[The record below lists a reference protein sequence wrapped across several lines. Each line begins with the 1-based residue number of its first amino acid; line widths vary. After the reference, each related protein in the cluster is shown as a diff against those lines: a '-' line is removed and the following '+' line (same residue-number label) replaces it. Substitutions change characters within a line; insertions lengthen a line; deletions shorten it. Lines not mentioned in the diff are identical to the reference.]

1 MICTTVPANKCL
13 LRWWRHVPGFHMAPA
28 TGFVSTALLPT
39 GFVSTR
45 LHNNF
50 STYSTHS
57 RCKTYK
63 YEARSYR
70 TCSTEQICRRSSC
83 KRLGLLVLGCTQCLP
98 STPLHQTKPLAEEW
112 NYEIIKISPECL
124 SAEISSTL
132 WATLG
137 GLFKISV
144 IRVRASKASATK
156 RQFPHRFIIGR
167 PGLAPRGVLKR
178 NYHSEIMKNYH
189 PEIMRSLLMWIPF
202 HLVPWAL
209 MTSTRHQEIEIW
221 EDSKTAQWRTR
232 ADKCC
237 CQRSFTELK
246 NWTDALSR
254 FTWEGALMEVTIPLS
269 PKLRVPHFNTHNY
282 RSTTC
287 A

>member
-1 MICTTVPANKCL
+1 M
-13 LRWWRHVPGFHMAPA
+13 
-28 TGFVSTALLPT
+28 
-39 GFVSTR
+39 
-45 LHNNF
+45 
-50 STYSTHS
+50 
-57 RCKTYK
+57 
-63 YEARSYR
+63 
-70 TCSTEQICRRSSC
+70 
-83 KRLGLLVLGCTQCLP
+83 LGWGCTQCLP
-98 STPLHQTKPLAEEW
+98 STPLHQTRPLADEW
-112 NYEIIKISPECL
+112 NYEIKISPECL
-124 SAEISSTL
+124 SAKVSSTL
-132 WATLG
+132 WASLG

-156 RQFPHRFIIGR
+156 RQFPHRVIIGR

-254 FTWEGALMEVTIPLS
+254 FTWEGALMEVTIQLS
-269 PKLRVPHFNTHNY
+269 PKLRIPHFNTHNY
-282 RSTTC
+282 RSSTC

>member
-1 MICTTVPANKCL
+1 MTPCPRVPYGPCLPQGLLALHSFQLGLLALACTIISAHTAHTVD
-13 LRWWRHVPGFHMAPA
+13 
-28 TGFVSTALLPT
+28 
-39 GFVSTR
+39 
-45 LHNNF
+45 
-50 STYSTHS
+50 
-57 RCKTYK
+57 
-63 YEARSYR
+63 ARR
-70 TCSTEQICRRSSC
+70 INTKHAHAEHAAQCRCRRSSC
-83 KRLGLLVLGCTQCLP
+83 KRLGLLVLGWACTQCLP
-98 STPLHQTKPLAEEW
+98 STPLIAPNKAFGWTVELWRKKGI
-112 NYEIIKISPECL
+112 YPECL
-124 SAEISSTL
+124 SAKISSTL
-132 WATLG
+132 WASLG

-144 IRVRASKASATK
+144 IRVRESKASATK
-156 RQFPHRFIIGR
+156 RQFPHRIIIGR

-202 HLVPWAL
+202 HLVLWAL
-209 MTSTRHQEIEIW
+209 MTSKRHQEIEIW
-221 EDSKTAQWRTR
+221 EDSKTAQWCTR